1 MRHFSVLQ
9 HLAGQLNP
17 LCRVLD
23 LDPAVPLDLLAG
35 LLGPHGARS
44 LADPPAWLSD
54 IADDH
59 SPVEFSVAFNDHE
72 PPALRILAEVPGI
85 APGLGSN
92 TQAAY
97 AFLAA
102 NADRFGLATTRLD
115 AIRNLFTAASPTSS
129 APTWPGSAA
138 PTLTKSAA
146 TTPGG
151 SFALWCSLVFRHGR
165 DPEFK
170 VYFNPEVA
178 GISRAPELV
187 EEALGTLG
195 LRDAYRMMLARSI
208 RPGELGRRDRLSF
221 FALDLHDGPQARVKL
236 YVSHYDADPADAARA
251 AAVVPGVDPDEVADF
266 CRSAGGPGPFDR
278 RPLVGSYT
286 LAGGAAQPVGYSVY
300 VPIRDYVDDDLEARD
315 RAAALVAH
323 HGFSPALLHRCVAAV
338 SRRPLG
344 AGVGLIAHVSL
355 RLGPPRPGVTVYLSA
370 EAYDVTPP
378 RSVWVPAA

>member
-23 LDPAVPLDLLAG
+23 LDPATPLDLLAG

-44 LADPPAWLSD
+44 LAEPPAWASG

-59 SPVEFSVAFNDHE
+59 SPVEFSVAFNDTE
-72 PPALRILAEVPGI
+72 PPALRILAEAPGLVPGI
-85 APGLGSN
+85 KAN

-102 NADRFGLATTRLD
+102 NAARFGLATSRLD
-115 AIRNLFTAASPTSS
+115 AVGELFTGHLDSE
-129 APTWPGSAA
+129 AP
-138 PTLTKSAA
+138 
-146 TTPGG
+146 
-151 SFALWCSLVFRHGR
+151 FALWCSLVFRRDR

-170 VYFNPEVA
+170 VYLNPEAA
-178 GISRAPELV
+178 GVGRAPGLV
-187 EEALGTLG
+187 EEALGRLG
-195 LRDAYRMMLARSI
+195 LGDSYRTMLARSI
-208 RPGELGRRDRLSF
+208 RPGELGRRDRLAF

-236 YVSHYDADPADAARA
+236 YVSHYDADAADAARA
-251 AAVVPGVDPDEVADF
+251 ATVVPGADPDEVAEF
-266 CRSAGGPGPFDR
+266 CLDAAGPGRYDR

-286 LAGGAAQPVGYSVY
+286 LVGGADQPAGYSLY
-300 VPIRDYVDDDLEARD
+300 VPIRDYVDDDREARD
-315 RAAALVAH
+315 RVAAVLDR
-323 HGFSPALLHRCVAAV
+323 HGFSPELLHRCVAAV

-370 EAYDVTPP
+370 EAYAVTPP

>member
-1 MRHFSVLQ
+1 MRHFSVLE

-44 LADPPAWLSD
+44 LAEPPAWPSD

-59 SPVEFSVAFNDHE
+59 SPVEFSVAFNDAE

-85 APGLGSN
+85 APGVGSN
-92 TQAAY
+92 ARAAH
-97 AFLAA
+97 AFLTA
-102 NADRFGLATTRLD
+102 NAARFGLATTRLD
-115 AIRNLFTAASPTSS
+115 AISDLFTAARPT
-129 APTWPGSAA
+129 
-138 PTLTKSAA
+138 
-146 TTPGG
+146 G

-165 DPEFK
+165 APEFK

-178 GISRAPELV
+178 GIGRAPQLV
-187 EEALGTLG
+187 EEALSTIG
-195 LRDAYRMMLARSI
+195 LRDSYRTMLARSI
-208 RPGELGRRDRLSF
+208 RPGELGRRDRLAF

-236 YVSHYDADPADAARA
+236 YVSHYDADPADVARA
-251 AAVVPGVDPDEVADF
+251 AAVVPGVAPAEVAEF
-266 CRSAGGPGPFDR
+266 CRAAGGPGRFDR

-286 LAGGAAQPVGYSVY
+286 LAGGAGQPVGYSVY
-300 VPIRDYVDDDLEARD
+300 VPIRDYVDDDLQARD
-315 RAAALVAH
+315 RVAALVAR

-370 EAYDVTPP
+370 EAYEVTPP
-378 RSVWVPAA
+378 RTVWVPAA